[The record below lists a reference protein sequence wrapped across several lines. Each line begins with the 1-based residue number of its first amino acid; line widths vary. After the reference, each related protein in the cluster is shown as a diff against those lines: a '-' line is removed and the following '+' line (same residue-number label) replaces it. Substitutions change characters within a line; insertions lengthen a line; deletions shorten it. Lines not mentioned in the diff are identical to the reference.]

1 MDQNETQPVD
11 VMTLDPAG
19 LPKTPQASPQHSAE
33 AKREAYQHSRAPK
46 DNPEKQKPE
55 TDDKTKPKDKATAA
69 KATAELT
76 QSEGE
81 AGVYMC
87 MRAWVWYRVGDL

>member
-1 MDQNETQPVD
+1 MDQSETQPVD

-33 AKREAYQHSRAPK
+33 AKREAYQGSR
-46 DNPEKQKPE
+46 KQKPE

-69 KATAELT
+69 KATAEFT

-87 MRAWVWYRVGDL
+87 MRA